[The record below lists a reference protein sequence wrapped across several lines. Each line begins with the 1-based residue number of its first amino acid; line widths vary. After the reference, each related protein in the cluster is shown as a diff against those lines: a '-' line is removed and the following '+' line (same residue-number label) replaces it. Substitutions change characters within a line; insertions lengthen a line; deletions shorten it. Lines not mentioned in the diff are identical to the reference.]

1 MLNKKQSGPEKG
13 QVCTKNMQK
22 NKPKNLMNKRGNDML
37 MYSVRNKLPT
47 PQPLLFLQPFKT
59 FIALMVW
66 IWIYDSHP

>member
-1 MLNKKQSGPEKG
+1 
-13 QVCTKNMQK
+13 
-22 NKPKNLMNKRGNDML
+22 MNKRGNDML